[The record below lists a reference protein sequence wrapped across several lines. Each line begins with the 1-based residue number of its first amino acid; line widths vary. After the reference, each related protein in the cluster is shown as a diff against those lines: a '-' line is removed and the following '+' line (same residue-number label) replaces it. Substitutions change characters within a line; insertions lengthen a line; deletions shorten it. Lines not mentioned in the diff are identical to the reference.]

1 MSSRSRPASTLFALA
16 FLLLLARRAEA
27 FGPPTHSEPA
37 LNTPPSAL
45 EAIRVDEKLGAPIP
59 LDTELID
66 ESGQR
71 VTLRQMMSPDRPTVL
86 SLAYFRCP
94 QLCSL
99 VLKGLVKSL
108 SETQLELGKDYH
120 SITLSIDP
128 SDTPE
133 EASKWRARYLQQLGQ
148 PGQAPWRFLTGTQ
161 EQVKKVADAVG
172 FGYAYDK
179 STDQYAHAAVVMVL
193 SPQGTV
199 SRYLYGVDFPAMD
212 MRLAINEAAQGK
224 AGITL
229 ERVMLSCFKYDPA
242 TRRYGFYVFGFLRMW
257 WLVGIGMAATLA
269 VLIRRNARQRSASG
283 NGA

>member
-1 MSSRSRPASTLFALA
+1 MSSQSRLASSLFALA
-16 FLLLLARRAEA
+16 LLLLLTRRAEA

-45 EAIRVDEKLGAPIP
+45 EAVRVDEKLGEPLP

-66 ESGQR
+66 ERGQR
-71 VTLRQMMSPDRPTVL
+71 VTLRQMLSPDRPTVL

-99 VLKGLVKSL
+99 VLKGLAKSM

-120 SITLSIDP
+120 SLTLSIDP
-128 SDTPE
+128 RDTPE

-148 PGQAPWRFLTGTQ
+148 SEQAPWRFLTGTQ

-179 STDQYAHAAVVMVL
+179 SSGQYAHAAVVMVL

-212 MRLAINEAAQGK
+212 MRLAIMEAARGK
-224 AGITL
+224 VGITL

-257 WLVGIGMAATLA
+257 WFVGIGMVAILA
-269 VLIRRNARQRSASG
+269 VLIRRNVRHRPASG
-283 NGA
+283 SGA